1 MAAHRAQGKRM
12 VLDDNWYTEA
22 SDSLGLGFSLR
33 IKSKLH
39 EETSPYQTIAVYETE
54 TFGRLLTID
63 GLVMLTD
70 RDNFVYH
77 EMMTHPALFAH
88 GAARNVV
95 IIGGGDCGTLRE
107 VLKHAGVEHA
117 TQIEIDE
124 RVTRI
129 AEEYFPALCDSN
141 HDPRATLAFKDGV
154 AWMNNAPDASVD
166 LIIIDSTDP
175 IGPAEGLFNEAFY
188 IQCHRVLGAD
198 GLLVQQSES
207 PLVHSELI
215 GDMHGGLRA
224 AGFADTHLLSFP
236 QPSYPTGW
244 WSATLAVRDGRSL
257 HSAPGSL
264 DFETF
269 YYTPAMHDAAFAQPA
284 FMARILRS

>member
-1 MAAHRAQGKRM
+1 M
-12 VLDDNWYTEA
+12 VLDGDWYTEA
-22 SDSLGLGFSLR
+22 SDELGLGFSLR
-33 IKSKLH
+33 VRSKLH

-54 TFGRLLTID
+54 SFGRLLTID

-88 GAARNVV
+88 GAAKRVV

-107 VLKHAGVEHA
+107 VLKHDTVETA

-124 RVTRI
+124 RVTRV
-129 AEEYFPALCDSN
+129 AEQYFPVLCESN
-141 HDPRATLAFKDGV
+141 NDPRAQLVFEDGV
-154 AWMNNAPDASVD
+154 AWMRDAESGAVD

-188 IQCHRVLGAD
+188 REAHRVLAEG
-198 GLLVQQSES
+198 GMLVQQSES

-215 GDMHGGLRA
+215 GAMHGGLKN
-224 AGFADTHLLSFP
+224 AGFAGTHLLSFP

-244 WSATLAVRDGRSL
+244 WSATLAHRDARAL
-257 HSAPGSL
+257 ERPQAMPA
-264 DFETF
+264 FETF
-269 YYTPAMHDAAFAQPA
+269 YYTPAIHEAAFAQPA
-284 FMARILRS
+284 FMARILSE

>member
-1 MAAHRAQGKRM
+1 M

-22 SDSLGLGFSLR
+22 SDTLGVGFSLR
-33 IKSKLH
+33 IKAKLH
-39 EETSPYQTIAVYETE
+39 EETSLYQTIAVYETE

-107 VLKHAGVEHA
+107 VLKHDDVATV
-117 TQIEIDE
+117 TQIDIDE
-124 RVTRI
+124 RVTRV
-129 AEEYFPALCDSN
+129 AEEYFPALCDCN
-141 HDPRATLAFKDGV
+141 DDPRATLAFADGV
-154 AWMNNAPDASVD
+154 AWMENTPDASVD

-175 IGPAEGLFNEAFY
+175 IGPAGGLFNEAFY
-188 IQCHRVLGAD
+188 EQCHRVLGAG

-215 GDMHGGLRA
+215 GEMHGGLRA
-224 AGFADTHLLSFP
+224 AGFVDTRLLSFP
-236 QPSYPTGW
+236 QPCYPTGW
-244 WSATLAVRDGRSL
+244 WSATLAARDARTL
-257 HSAPGSL
+257 HSAPADL
-264 DFETF
+264 DFETS

-284 FMARILRS
+284 FMTRILGS

>member
-1 MAAHRAQGKRM
+1 M
-12 VLDDNWYTEA
+12 VLDENWYTEA
-22 SDSLGLGFSLR
+22 SNDLGLGFSLR
-33 IKSKLH
+33 IKAKLH
-39 EETSPYQTIAVYETE
+39 EEQSPYQTIAVYETE

-88 GAARNVV
+88 GAAKNVV

-107 VLKHAGVEHA
+107 VLKHESVERA

-129 AEEYFPALCDSN
+129 AEEYFPALCDAN
-141 HDPRATLAFKDGV
+141 DDARATLAFEDGV

-188 IQCHRVLGAD
+188 KQCHRVLAQG

-215 GDMHGGLRA
+215 GEMHGGLRA

-244 WSATLAVRDGRSL
+244 WSATLAARDTRTL
-257 HSAPGSL
+257 YAPQGDL
-264 DFETF
+264 TLQTF
-269 YYTPAMHDAAFAQPA
+269 YYTPAMHNAAFAQPA
-284 FMARILRS
+284 FMARILAD